1 MGNDN
6 SLKKK
11 CGHRKVLL
19 FFKNEKR
26 LEHICWQ
33 DSKMQQ
39 KEQGCQDQR
48 DLNLN
53 SGPVTVCVDKSL
65 NLCTSTYTC
74 INDNANTR
82 TSWDDYSTW
91 QTEDIQQMVPV
102 IIPVCGSLDSG
113 VLIPP
118 TQSVLQSRFPVP
130 LDVYHVMVK
139 KQDPYFSWVCHPL
152 CYSTFFV
159 NVCMSS

>member
-1 MGNDN
+1 
-6 SLKKK
+6 
-11 CGHRKVLL
+11 
-19 FFKNEKR
+19 
-26 LEHICWQ
+26 
-33 DSKMQQ
+33 MQQ

-91 QTEDIQQMVPV
+91 QTEDIQ
-102 IIPVCGSLDSG
+102 
-113 VLIPP
+113 
-118 TQSVLQSRFPVP
+118 
-130 LDVYHVMVK
+130 
-139 KQDPYFSWVCHPL
+139 
-152 CYSTFFV
+152 
-159 NVCMSS
+159 